1 MNVAVVVSSIPR
13 SCGHRCSR
21 KTPGFLA
28 SRNRH
33 VTTTITR
40 SGVKEQSMLCRP
52 QALSASFSAS
62 LQQQRRAFHARSLQL
77 GGSNSN
83 GSQISSSTRRRGE
96 NLSVTGFP
104 PQTFA
109 SMATQTLPR
118 MPRET
123 TGTRKRRRPK
133 ASWHRNLG
141 TITTD
146 SSNLSQK
153 EEPSTT
159 THQDDNDEFRPPQW
173 LRKIQRKAA
182 ADRPMDSQKAYRYLK
197 LEKYTKDELKNR
209 FRAIIADSEQ
219 SEALFTQ
226 QQQPAAKSSL
236 DQEKL
241 QSYLSETIRQE
252 ERKHDEAFFNRN
264 HMTASSIVTDSET
277 SITTRIDRLRTEYVE
292 AESLQLWRFLA
303 PLESKT
309 NTTTITESEFVE
321 RLTDSATSI
330 DRQRLW
336 PLTLSMVMIG
346 LSVGVTTPAFPF
358 VVQNLGLTT
367 GEYGMVVSAFALTK
381 LLGNI
386 PFAVLVERNGR
397 KVRF

>member
-1 MNVAVVVSSIPR
+1 
-13 SCGHRCSR
+13 
-21 KTPGFLA
+21 
-28 SRNRH
+28 
-33 VTTTITR
+33 
-40 SGVKEQSMLCRP
+40 
-52 QALSASFSAS
+52 
-62 LQQQRRAFHARSLQL
+62 
-77 GGSNSN
+77 
-83 GSQISSSTRRRGE
+83 
-96 NLSVTGFP
+96 
-104 PQTFA
+104 
-109 SMATQTLPR
+109 
-118 MPRET
+118 
-123 TGTRKRRRPK
+123 
-133 ASWHRNLG
+133 
-141 TITTD
+141 
-146 SSNLSQK
+146 
-153 EEPSTT
+153 
-159 THQDDNDEFRPPQW
+159 
-173 LRKIQRKAA
+173 
-182 ADRPMDSQKAYRYLK
+182 
-197 LEKYTKDELKNR
+197 
-209 FRAIIADSEQ
+209 
-219 SEALFTQ
+219 
-226 QQQPAAKSSL
+226 
-236 DQEKL
+236 
-241 QSYLSETIRQE
+241 
-252 ERKHDEAFFNRN
+252 
-264 HMTASSIVTDSET
+264 MTASSIVTDSET